1 MSIDRPKALPLIV
14 GAGPVGLAA
23 GVLLARAGVRV
34 RIVERRAGPSI
45 ESRALAVNPRTLE
58 LLESTGVT
66 AKMLEMGKRIVGGK
80 FRFGSRQPVNISFAG
95 IHPRYPF
102 MLALSQAATEKLL
115 EAALEAAGVRVERGV
130 ELRSCG
136 NDGEQ
141 VVADLSRVE
150 PAELRSAAN
159 YGEETSGYLAAERSS
174 AGLSSP
180 SDQRP
185 SDQRANE
192 HYMCPWLLAADG
204 AHSRARESLG
214 VAFEGSAVQ
223 REWYLADVPLDASLE
238 EDRAHAWLFDS
249 GGFVFCIRVIADQHP
264 DSPSAPLWRVIANLP
279 DPVSLLPEAKP
290 AGAPIWESTF
300 RVEHRIVEQ
309 MQKGRIY
316 FAGDAAHVHS
326 PIGARGMNLGIEDAW
341 VFSQSVTRGEMDRYD
356 VLRRPVDKKVVRAVR
371 RLTWM
376 ARGESVTTRF
386 LRSHVAPHLLEIDRF
401 RTQAIHIATG
411 LDHPVTL

>member
-1 MSIDRPKALPLIV
+1 MTIAQANALPLIV

-23 GVLLARAGVRV
+23 GVLLAQAGVRV
-34 RIVERRAGPSI
+34 RVVERRAAPSI

-66 AKMLEMGKRIVGGK
+66 AKMLEIGKRIVGGK
-80 FRFGSRQPVNISFAG
+80 FRFGSRHPINISFER

-102 MLALSQAATEKLL
+102 MLALSQAATERLL
-115 EAALEAAGVRVERGV
+115 EAALEAADVRVERGV
-130 ELRSCG
+130 ELRSCA
-136 NDGEQ
+136 NEGEQ
-141 VVADLSRVE
+141 AVAELSHVE

-159 YGEETSGYLAAERSS
+159 YGGEAAPYLAAERSS
-174 AGLSSP
+174 AGLPSP
-180 SDQRP
+180 SDQRA
-185 SDQRANE
+185 SDSYA
-192 HYMCPWLLAADG
+192 CPWILAADG

-214 VAFEGSAVQ
+214 IAFEGSAVERQ
-223 REWYLADVPLDASLE
+223 WYLADVPLDTSLE
-238 EDRAHAWLFDS
+238 EDRAHAWLFDT

-300 RVEHRIVEQ
+300 RVEHRIVAQ

-341 VFSQSVTRGEMDRYD
+341 VFSQLVTRGEMDRYD
-356 VLRRPVDKKVVRAVR
+356 ALRRPIDKKVVRAVR

-386 LRSHVAPHLLEIDRF
+386 LRSHVAPHLLEIDRV
-401 RTQAIHIATG
+401 RERAIHIATG
-411 LDHPVTL
+411 LDHAVTL